1 MNAIEIRLNPEL
13 VSSLMNVIEPVFE
26 ALKNEL
32 ATPVLLHEEDELLEN
47 AWKSDLLESQ
57 RIEISVTEKFLCGDF
72 MNTGCVVVEQ
82 ADMDFALRACSALRL
97 KLRETVLGA
106 LDDSQLEAGSF
117 EDVDWDENLQLGYAA
132 YSLFASMQEI
142 IVSQMDSREESSSES
157 L

>member
-1 MNAIEIRLNPEL
+1 MNAIEIRLNAAL
-13 VSSLMNVIEPVFE
+13 VASLMDVIQPVVE
-26 ALKNEL
+26 TLKNEL

-57 RIEISVTEKFLCGDF
+57 RIEIAVTERLFGGDF

-82 ADMDFALRACSALRL
+82 EDMDFTLRACSALRL
-97 KLRETVLGA
+97 KLRETALGS

-117 EDVDWDENLQLGYAA
+117 ENVDWDEGLQLGYAA

-142 IVSQMDSREESSSES
+142 IVSQMDRACS
-157 L
+157 